1 MRNGGRNQRCVARRK
16 KGRAYSGRLQKPG
29 ARSRW
34 QRKIEGGRLGLNV
47 SDIFYIIRTVLKS
60 ENRLP

>member
-1 MRNGGRNQRCVARRK
+1 MRSQEEEGAGLLWEAP
-16 KGRAYSGRLQKPG
+16 KPG